1 MSRELFITT
10 RQKIKTRNV
19 FGKSMSTDIKLSKSH
34 LTKIVISEWFLGA
47 LLGKLVGPLMKVGI
61 PLATNFWHH

>member
-1 MSRELFITT
+1 
-10 RQKIKTRNV
+10 
-19 FGKSMSTDIKLSKSH
+19 MSTDIKLSKSH